1 MFAASRESRLGN
13 TLTAL
18 GKLGLVPQVLPLLEA
33 AADAVEKEL
42 RAAVPEEIPAFSASG
57 NPDILPEQASHATDN
72 MNEIRRLLGGG
83 RVGDFGFVREHARR
97 RASQKFPLEASL
109 HAYRCSHK
117 ILSRWIQDAALAAAP
132 VDAQVRRV
140 VAAVAD
146 FAFEYTDSI
155 STLATAEYVDQTRR
169 LAEAEGDR
177 RSELLN
183 LLLSGFD
190 EADGRVARL
199 LRQSG
204 YLKQR
209 QAYCVAVAQP
219 VDASEMQ
226 NPARAQRLADSLI
239 ESVRDNSVRSIVGV
253 RDNTAVA
260 VFSATRRQSGWTAPQ
275 SALAGRLQPQLL
287 TVGIAARIGVSADVP
302 STSHI
307 PKALEQATL
316 ALEFAEVANR
326 VVQYTEIPMQRMML
340 RLARDELQAALPGW
354 ADALYVADKKMRGAL
369 GATLQAYAS
378 ANMNVLQAAKL
389 LKVHPNTIYSRV
401 NKVQDITGKNALTF
415 HELSELLLAME
426 CRPGRL

>member
-1 MFAASRESRLGN
+1 MVISASRESRLAT
-13 TLTAL
+13 TLTSL
-18 GKLGLVPQVLPLLEA
+18 GNLGLIPQVLPLLEA
-33 AADAVEKEL
+33 TADTVDEEL
-42 RAAVPEEIPAFSASG
+42 RSSVPDEIPAFSASG
-57 NPDILPEQASHATDN
+57 NPDILPEQARHATDN
-72 MNEIRRLLGGG
+72 MTEIRRLLGGG
-83 RVGDFGFVREHARR
+83 RVGDFEFVREHARR
-97 RASQKFPLEASL
+97 RASQKFPLEATL

-132 VDAQVRRV
+132 TDAQVRRV

-155 STLATAEYVDQTRR
+155 STIATSEYVTQTRR

-183 LLLSGFD
+183 VLLSGFD

-209 QAYCVAVAQP
+209 QAYCVVVAQP
-219 VDASEMQ
+219 VDPSEMR

-239 ESVRDNSVRSIVGV
+239 ESVGENGVRSIVGV
-253 RDNTAVA
+253 RDNAVVA

-287 TVGIAARIGVSADVP
+287 KVGIAALIGVSSDVP

-307 PKALEQATL
+307 PNALEQATL
-316 ALEFAEVANR
+316 ALEFADVANR
-326 VVQYTEIPMQRMML
+326 VVQYTDIPMQRMML
-340 RLARDELQAALPGW
+340 RLARDEMQAALPTW
-354 ADALYVADKKMRGAL
+354 ADTLYTADKKMRGAL
-369 GATLQAYAS
+369 EATLQAYAS

-389 LKVHPNTIYSRV
+389 LEVHPNTIYSRV

-415 HELSELLLAME
+415 HDLSELLLAME
-426 CRPGRL
+426 CQGD